1 MTESIIPEGWCTALG
16 SFQTYMEY
24 ERRFSPRT
32 VQSYLGDIIRF
43 IESVGSRDN
52 PYDVDRRDIRAFLAK
67 NMVDHTAS
75 STSRALSALRH
86 FYRHLRRTE
95 QIDVD
100 PTSGIRAPRVE
111 HKLPPHLSVE
121 AVETLLQKDA
131 GSTENPILQIRDRA
145 LFEMIYGSGLRVSE
159 VTGLNIGNLDIRNGE
174 AHILGKGEKER
185 IVPLTEP
192 SVLTIRAYLAVRNR
206 LVPKKGHEDAL
217 FLGHRGTRLTARGV
231 SYLLRKRLASSGL
244 DEKMGPHALRHSLA
258 THLLSAGAD
267 LRIIQELLGHASVRT
282 TQKYTHVG
290 IDALVRAYRDAHP
303 RATEGKAPSE
313 VKSD

>member
-1 MTESIIPEGWCTALG
+1 MTESVIPGGWTAALE

-32 VQSYLGDIIRF
+32 VQSYMGDILRF
-43 IESVGSRDN
+43 IESVGIRDN
-52 PYDVDRRDIRAFLAK
+52 PYDVDRRDVRAFLAT
-67 NMVDHTAS
+67 NMIDHTAS

-95 QIDVD
+95 QIEID

-111 HKLPPHLSVE
+111 QKLPPHLSVE

-131 GSTENPILQIRDRA
+131 GTTENPLLQIRDRA
-145 LFEMIYGSGLRVSE
+145 LFELIYGSGLRVSE
-159 VTGLNIGNLDIRNGE
+159 VTGLNIDKVDIRNGE

-185 IVPLTEP
+185 VVPLTDP
-192 SVLTIRAYLAVRNR
+192 SMMALRAYLGIRDR
-206 LVPKKGHEDAL
+206 LSPRDGHEDAL
-217 FLGHRGTRLTARGV
+217 FLGHRGTRLTSRGV
-231 SYLLRKRLASSGL
+231 SYLLRKRLSRSGL
-244 DEKMGPHALRHSLA
+244 NENMGPHALRHSLA

-290 IDALVRAYRDAHP
+290 IDALVRAYQDAHP
-303 RATEGKAPSE
+303 RALEGKVQTE